1 MEDHGEEVAADFRE
15 ALQDLTTNARFEIV
29 TLTNIARENAD
40 HGLAISEVLTNHIKE
55 APASKTL
62 PALYVLDSIVKN
74 VPTPYALYF
83 GPKLY
88 QIFMGS
94 YTKVDNATRRKMD
107 EMLKTWKEPVAGSI
121 SKKPVFPLELV
132 RPIENALLAARNAYM
147 EQAKFQTHL
156 MRGRPAGPPARDTPT
171 PPMGRAYQPPPPP
184 PHGQPPYQGPPNGQY
199 PPPGEQAY
207 PMRSGNTP
215 NGVPNHATPPQP
227 PPSAEPYAHY
237 QPPPNQ
243 GPYGVPP
250 APGIN
255 IDKLK
260 DDIQQLIELD
270 RAGFAQ
276 NMHDASKQNRL
287 KALLDLQKVVQS
299 QNLPQEQLMI
309 ISDQVA
315 KLAVNMRAAQAQ
327 PPPSYPPALPPPYNT
342 HTPTPPV
349 VTQQFAPPPVAAA
362 APPPSVLPQLPAVL
376 AAALGRPASNVAP
389 LPVAA
394 APPPPVRPATTA
406 GGAASGTLSLDAI
419 LGQGAL
425 AALLAAKKPATPQQS
440 STAPV
445 PPAAAVP
452 PALAA
457 LRSPPQ
463 QAAPFQPPPAPPVAQ
478 QQPPAAAA
486 NPLTQNPSALLAML
500 RQSGLLGGTPGVP
513 TLPPAIPSL
522 PPPDPN
528 IITLT
533 PSSLKF
539 PRLHLLSYLLDH
551 LGPPCSQCGRRF
563 PITEEGRKKKTQHM
577 DWHFRVHQRV
587 AGAEQRGQH
596 RSQFVSELDWIQS
609 HEEPDVDYNAPSGG
623 GGSGDGDGSESDDND
638 WSAAVK
644 GGRRK
649 KNEKKKRWITAP
661 DEGDG
666 TGTGT
671 NKVCPICQEKFQ
683 SRYLEEVQDWVWMD
697 AVVVGSGQGRRVFH
711 GTCWDEVNTGG
722 GGGGQ
727 GQGTM
732 VMLGN
737 SNNKRKMEEDGGGEG
752 EEEVRGGIKR
762 LMR

>member
-1 MEDHGEEVAADFRE
+1 MDDHGDEVAADFRE

-147 EQAKFQTHL
+147 EQTKFQNHL

-171 PPMGRAYQPPPPP
+171 PPMGRAYQPPP
-184 PHGQPPYQGPPNGQY
+184 GQPPYQGPPNGQY
-199 PPPGEQAY
+199 QPPGEQAY
-207 PMRSGNTP
+207 PVRSGNTP
-215 NGVPNHATPPQP
+215 NGIPNRATPPQP
-227 PPSAEPYAHY
+227 APSAGPYAHY
-237 QPPPNQ
+237 QQPPHQ
-243 GPYGVPP
+243 GPYGAPP
-250 APGIN
+250 VPGIN

-270 RAGFAQ
+270 RADFAQ

-287 KALLDLQKVVQS
+287 KALLDLQKVIQS
-299 QNLPQEQLMI
+299 QNLPQDQLMI

-315 KLAVNMRAAQAQ
+315 KLAVNMRVAQTQ
-327 PPPSYPPALPPPYNT
+327 PPLSSYPPSLPPYNT

-362 APPPSVLPQLPAVL
+362 APSVLPQLPAVL

-389 LPVAA
+389 MPVAA
-394 APPPPVRPATTA
+394 APPPVRPATTT
-406 GGAASGTLSLDAI
+406 GGAPPGTLSLDAI

-425 AALLAAKKPATPQQS
+425 AALLAAKKPATPQQ
-440 STAPV
+440 TFTPV
-445 PPAAAVP
+445 PPPVAVP

-463 QAAPFQPPPAPPVAQ
+463 QAAPFQPPP
-478 QQPPAAAA
+478 PPAPAATA
-486 NPLTQNPSALLAML
+486 NPLAQNPAALLAML
-500 RQSGLLGGTPGVP
+500 RQSGLLGGTPAGP
-513 TLPPAIPSL
+513 TPPPAMPSL

-533 PSSLKF
+533 PSSLKL
-539 PRLHLLSYLLDH
+539 PRQHLRPYLFDH

-563 PITEEGRKKKTQHM
+563 PTTEEGRKKKTQHM

-587 AGAEQRGQH
+587 AEAEQRGQH

-609 HEEPDVDYNAPSGG
+609 HEEPDVDYNAPSSGG
-623 GGSGDGDGSESDDND
+623 GGAGDGEGSESDDND
-638 WSAAVK
+638 WSGGVG
-644 GGRRK
+644 GGRRGGK
-649 KNEKKKRWITAP
+649 RKEEKKKRYIIAP
-661 DEGDG
+661 DESAGGEDG
-666 TGTGT
+666 GVGAGGS

-697 AVVVGSGQGRRVFH
+697 AVVVGQGLGRRVFH
-711 GTCWDEVNTGG
+711 GSCWDEVNGGSGG
-722 GGGGQ
+722 GGGNGGGQ
-727 GQGTM
+727 GM
-732 VMLGN
+732 VMLGGN
-737 SNNKRKMEEDGGGEG
+737 NGNKRKMKEEDGGE

-762 LMR
+762 MMR